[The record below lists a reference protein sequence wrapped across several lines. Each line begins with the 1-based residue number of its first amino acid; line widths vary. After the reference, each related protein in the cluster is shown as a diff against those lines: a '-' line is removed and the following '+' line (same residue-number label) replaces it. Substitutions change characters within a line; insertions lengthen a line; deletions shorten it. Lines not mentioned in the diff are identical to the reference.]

1 MSGWSSGQTTGAG
14 MPPPQPQMMPPPPS
28 PAPAPISPPR
38 KGNALA
44 GVAMALGA
52 AGLALALIGMVM
64 FPGPAGPKG
73 DQGTLGIQGDQGL
86 QGNQGL
92 PGNAG
97 LTGLACWDLN
107 GNRVGDLATE
117 DINGDLVVD
126 VLDCAG
132 AQGPQGLQGPP
143 GPGTLMVSTVF
154 GTVTTITASCQ
165 AFMQL
170 TITVPADGQIV
181 ISAWQYDLLSHT
193 SGQTDAYWFKITT
206 DVATCDAIDDQLG
219 VYYIESGA
227 STAVYGS
234 TQSSQWIETVTAG
247 TYTYYMAGY
256 MAAGQDAVDRYVR
269 GTMVAVF
276 YPS

>member
-1 MSGWSSGQTTGAG
+1 V
-14 MPPPQPQMMPPPPS
+14 
-28 PAPAPISPPR
+28 
-38 KGNALA
+38 AL
-44 GVAMALGA
+44 ALGA
-52 AGLALALIGMVM
+52 AGLALALVGMVM

-92 PGNAG
+92 PGNTG

-132 AQGPQGLQGPP
+132 AQGSQGQDGLACWDLNGNGVGDVATEDKNGDLVVDVLDCAGAQGPQGLQGPP
-143 GPGTLMVSTVF
+143 GPGTLMVSTIS
-154 GTVTTITASCQ
+154 GTLTTITVSCQ

-193 SGQTDAYWFKITT
+193 NGQTDAYWFKITI
-206 DVATCDAIDDQLG
+206 DVARCDLIDNQLG

-227 STAVYGS
+227 SSAVYGS

-247 TYTYYMAGY
+247 TYTYYLAGY
-256 MAAGQDAVDRYVR
+256 MAAGQDAADWYAR